1 MRCLFLDRDGTINVD
16 KGYSNKVEELKI
28 IGDLR
33 ESLYRVKK
41 LGFYVVVV
49 SNQAGVSL
57 GYHTLE
63 EVHNFN
69 NAIQKELGGLID
81 EFFVCPHPKD
91 GGCGCRKPETGLI
104 KMACEKFRIDLQL
117 SWVVGDKSTDIELA
131 KNVGCRGILVL
142 TGHGTKEYAKS
153 YPDFV
158 AEDIN
163 HAIRIIENEV
173 KDEIMPASG
182 EIELEHDIKETRKK
196 TEIRKISS
204 VKIRVS
210 GVVDMKLKGKFKK
223 WRGKLHVHVALPD
236 NSTDFLSPPD
246 DFEEVPDLPT
256 DFIIGMG

>member
-63 EVHNFN
+63 DVLNFN
-69 NAIQKELGGLID
+69 REIQRELGGIID
-81 EFFVCPHPKD
+81 EFFVCPHPKE
-91 GGCGCRKPETGLI
+91 GGCGCRKPEAGLI
-104 KMACEKFRIDLQL
+104 KMACEKFKIDLHL

-131 KNVGCRGILVL
+131 KNVGCRSILVL
-142 TGHGTKEYAKS
+142 TGHGKEEYVKS

-173 KDEIMPASG
+173 KDEIIPVCG
-182 EIELEHDIKETRKK
+182 QIEPVKK
-196 TEIRKISS
+196 S
-204 VKIRVS
+204 VY
-210 GVVDMKLKGKFKK
+210 GVIDMKLSGKFKK
-223 WRGKLHVHVALPD
+223 WRGKLRVNIVPFRD
-236 NSTDFLSPPD
+236 NIGFQSTDDFYYDES

-256 DFIIGMG
+256 DFIIGVEERGKIG